1 MSELKNL
8 SESPEAEMR
17 RSTWQ
22 RVRMHRIGDRHL
34 DTVELTVGLKAKAKT
49 KAEERAALR
58 RRAICKLMDYYSIPN
73 TAGAIAAAI
82 ERLWT
87 PRVHSDLGA
96 PPHPST
102 IVRWRKLAGPGA
114 NNLANFMSVR
124 RQRRGSN

>member
-1 MSELKNL
+1 MNELKNL
-8 SESPEAEMR
+8 SESLEAEMR

-34 DTVELTVGLKAKAKT
+34 DTVELTVDLKAKAKQRE
-49 KAEERAALR
+49 ASR
-58 RRAICKLMDYYSIPN
+58 RHAICALMDLNRIPN

-87 PRVHSDLGA
+87 PRVYSTLGI

-102 IVRWRKLAGPGA
+102 IVRWRKLAGLGA
-114 NNLANFMSVR
+114 DKPATFMSVR

>member
-8 SESPEAEMR
+8 SESPEAKMR

-34 DTVELTVGLKAKAKT
+34 DTVELTVDLKAKAKQR
-49 KAEERAALR
+49 EALR
-58 RRAICKLMDYYSIPN
+58 RGAICKLMDYYSIPN

-87 PRVHSDLGA
+87 PRVYSDLGA

>member
-8 SESPEAEMR
+8 PECPEAEMR

-34 DTVELTVGLKAKAKT
+34 DTVELTVDLKAKAKT

-58 RRAICKLMDYYSIPN
+58 RRAICELMDLNGIPN

-87 PRVHSDLGA
+87 PRVYSTLGV

-102 IVRWRKLAGPGA
+102 IVRWRKLAGPGDSKPA
-114 NNLANFMSVR
+114 TFMSVR